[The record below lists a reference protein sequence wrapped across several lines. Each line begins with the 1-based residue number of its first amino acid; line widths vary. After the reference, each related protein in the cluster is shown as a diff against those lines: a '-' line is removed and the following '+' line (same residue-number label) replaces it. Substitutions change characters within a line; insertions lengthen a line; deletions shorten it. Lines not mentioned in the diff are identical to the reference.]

1 MTSEKT
7 KQGQIPQNFWRE
19 ENVEVWEHDK
29 LTWLRNEKSEHNKKS

>member
-1 MTSEKT
+1 MTSEKNNR
-7 KQGQIPQNFWRE
+7 GQIPQKNWRE